1 MDGISPDDEPPTSG
15 GRSPLSVKLVAYG
28 EAFALERKLKLV
40 ERGKGKV
47 GDEDPEDK
55 VAPVSPTFVREEQEP
70 SCTGYAFLGVTAA

>member
-1 MDGISPDDEPPTSG
+1 
-15 GRSPLSVKLVAYG
+15 
-28 EAFALERKLKLV
+28 LV

-55 VAPVSPTFVREEQEP
+55 VAPVSPTFVREEREP